1 MSIISARLD
10 IGVEKPFK
18 VIHISD
24 THLTLADMRDGERK
38 VELSKARSKFFKQ
51 AEEVLAQT
59 EELHRELGLPVIHTG
74 DLIDFVSAANL
85 ERAKAFVKATDCFV
99 SAGNHEFSLYVGE
112 AREDAAYR
120 EQSLA
125 TVQAAFGND
134 IRASSRVIG
143 GVNFVALDDGYYK
156 FEQSQFDF
164 LKAEVAKGLPVVL
177 VMHNPLFEK
186 RLYDDRMAN
195 NVCAYL
201 VGVPEELMRGYP
213 EHRYEQ
219 QAADDTTR
227 EVMAYIA
234 AEPAIKALIT
244 GHVHVNYEGVFAD
257 RIPQVVVSCTD
268 IQIIE
273 IV

>member
-1 MSIISARLD
+1 MGIINTRLE

-18 VIHISD
+18 LIHISD

-38 VELSKARSKFFKQ
+38 VELSKGRAKFFEK
-51 AEEVLAQT
+51 AEEMLTQT
-59 EELHRELGLPVIHTG
+59 EELQRELGLPVIHTG
-74 DLIDFVSAANL
+74 DLIDFVSVANL
-85 ERAKAFVKATDCFV
+85 ERAKAFVEATDCFMT
-99 SAGNHEFSLYVGE
+99 AGNHEFSLYVGE
-112 AREDAAYR
+112 AKEDAAYR

-125 TVQAAFGND
+125 TVQAAFKND

-143 GVNFVALDDGYYK
+143 GVNFVALDDGYYN
-156 FEQSQFDF
+156 FEQAQLDF

-186 RLYDDRMAN
+186 ALYDDRMAN

-201 VGVPEELMRGYP
+201 VGVPEELMSTYP
-213 EHRYEQ
+213 ENRYEQ
-219 QAADDTTR
+219 QLADAITR
-227 EVMAYIA
+227 ETLDYIA

-244 GHVHVNYEGVFAD
+244 GHVHVNYEGVFAQ